1 MPGGNFQPAKLDVES
16 GILDSN
22 LKIINDSDP
31 LDSLFPGLAQ
41 PKKNALDSL
50 VPQSEYQT
58 TQVVPKPGLCVK
70 TKNAVGTKFFINICK
85 LAEIPPPPP
94 IDESELAKMIESEDY
109 SNLWRVPM
117 SLGAPRKE
125 KDKSGTECMAAEVA
139 VNSSWFD
146 NTMLTSEL
154 FTSFVITIAI
164 EGLGDKYGEEA
175 RLDRDG
181 WTILKN
187 KKFLG
192 DKCPAHNIQV
202 RPKAGIENIEMSEVR
217 PGEVKSEEF
226 LGKSSKIQEISSSSA
241 VESVKVKTREPRYK
255 ILKEPHTDPAQLRCK
270 FWLPGVMSSRD
281 LSLEVGED
289 RIVLDCSRT
298 KHYLDIFLPC
308 SLDNESVGAV
318 FTLDEQLLTVTIALL
333 QG

>member
-1 MPGGNFQPAKLDVES
+1 
-16 GILDSN
+16 
-22 LKIINDSDP
+22 
-31 LDSLFPGLAQ
+31 
-41 PKKNALDSL
+41 
-50 VPQSEYQT
+50 
-58 TQVVPKPGLCVK
+58 
-70 TKNAVGTKFFINICK
+70 
-85 LAEIPPPPP
+85 
-94 IDESELAKMIESEDY
+94 
-109 SNLWRVPM
+109 M

-139 VNSSWFD
+139 INSSWFD

-154 FTSFVITIAI
+154 FTSFVITVAI

-192 DKCPAHNIQV
+192 ENCPAHNIQV
-202 RPKAGIENIEMSEVR
+202 RPKAGIEHIEMSEAAQ
-217 PGEVKSEEF
+217 PADVKSEEP
-226 LGKSSKIQEISSSSA
+226 LGKSSKIQEISSSSSSA
-241 VESVKVKTREPRYK
+241 VESSEVKTREPRYK
-255 ILKEPHTDPAQLRCK
+255 ILKEPHTDPAQVRCK
-270 FWLPGVMSSRD
+270 FWLPGVVSSTD
-281 LSLEVGED
+281 IALEVGED
-289 RIVLDCSRT
+289 RIVVESSRT

>member
-1 MPGGNFQPAKLDVES
+1 
-16 GILDSN
+16 
-22 LKIINDSDP
+22 
-31 LDSLFPGLAQ
+31 
-41 PKKNALDSL
+41 
-50 VPQSEYQT
+50 
-58 TQVVPKPGLCVK
+58 
-70 TKNAVGTKFFINICK
+70 
-85 LAEIPPPPP
+85 
-94 IDESELAKMIESEDY
+94 
-109 SNLWRVPM
+109 M

-139 VNSSWFD
+139 INSSWFD

-154 FTSFVITIAI
+154 FTSFVITVAI

-192 DKCPAHNIQV
+192 ENCPAHNIQV
-202 RPKAGIENIEMSEVR
+202 RPKAGIEHLEMSEAVK
-217 PGEVKSEEF
+217 PAEEVKSGE
-226 LGKSSKIQEISSSSA
+226 LLAKSSKIQEISSSSA
-241 VESVKVKTREPRYK
+241 VESVRVKTREPRYK
-255 ILKEPHTDPAQLRCK
+255 ILKEPHTDPAQVRCK
-270 FWLPGVMSSRD
+270 FWLPGAVSSAD
-281 LSLEVGED
+281 IALEVGGD
-289 RIVLDCSRT
+289 RIVVDCSRT

-333 QG
+333 

>member
-1 MPGGNFQPAKLDVES
+1 MSFQPAKLDVES

-22 LKIINDSDP
+22 LKIINDTDP
-31 LDSLFPGLAQ
+31 LDSLFPGMTQ
-41 PKKNALDSL
+41 PKKNVLDSL
-50 VPQSEYQT
+50 VPQAEYQT
-58 TQVVPKPGLCVK
+58 TKVVPKPGLCVK

-85 LAEIPPPPP
+85 LSEIPPPPP

-117 SLGAPRKE
+117 SLGAPRTE
-125 KDKSGTECMAAEVA
+125 KDKAGTECMAAEVA
-139 VNSSWFD
+139 INSSWFD

-154 FTSFVITIAI
+154 FTSFVITVAI

-192 DKCPAHNIQV
+192 ENCPAHNIQV
-202 RPKAGIENIEMSEVR
+202 RPKAGIEHIEMSEAGQADVQS
-217 PGEVKSEEF
+217 GEF
-226 LGKSSKIQEISSSSA
+226 PGKSSKIQEISSSA
-241 VESVKVKTREPRYK
+241 VESEVKTREPRYK
-255 ILKEPHTDPAQLRCK
+255 ILREPHTDPAQVRCK
-270 FWLPGVMSSRD
+270 FWLPGVLSSAD
-281 LSLEVGED
+281 ISLEVGGD
-289 RIVLDCSRT
+289 RIVVDSSRT

-318 FTLDEQLLTVTIALL
+318 FTLDEQLLTVTIGLL
-333 QG
+333 